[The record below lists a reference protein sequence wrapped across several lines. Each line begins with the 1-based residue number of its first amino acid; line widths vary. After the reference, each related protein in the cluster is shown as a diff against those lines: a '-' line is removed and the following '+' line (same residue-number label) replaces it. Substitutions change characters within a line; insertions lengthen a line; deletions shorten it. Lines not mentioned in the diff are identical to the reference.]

1 MAIIVT
7 NPTIDSLHLAKR
19 ISEFSAK
26 YAAGGQLGIV
36 VNKVNKENM
45 NNIYEQLKDSETD
58 IIGTIPFDDAL
69 KEGKL
74 DRNSEVVSEA
84 VNQFYFRLNLPQE
97 NK

>member
-1 MAIIVT
+1 
-7 NPTIDSLHLAKR
+7 
-19 ISEFSAK
+19 
-26 YAAGGQLGIV
+26 
-36 VNKVNKENM
+36 M